1 MAELTKEQIIE
12 NNKIIAE
19 FMGGKII
26 SANSSPGTIKEFY
39 YFEEVS
45 KKEITHNYGDFT
57 LYTGSFSST
66 PFVHL
71 IDNLKYHKD
80 WNWIMPVVG
89 KIEEEMG
96 GFINIRAGRI
106 SIAWIDFSDEE
117 DNPLT
122 IEGAYD
128 KTVKFEKQ
136 TGEDTKLLK
145 LYSLIVEF
153 IVWYNKNK
161 INYD

>member
-12 NNKIIAE
+12 NNKIIAQ
-19 FMGGKII
+19 FMGAVPHIETERDGSEIEIWSYDTFPTQHSCMNWDARHMQYI
-26 SANSSPGTIKEFY
+26 S
-39 YFEEVS
+39 
-45 KKEITHNYGDFT
+45 
-57 LYTGSFSST
+57 
-66 PFVHL
+66 
-71 IDNLKYHKD
+71 D
-80 WNWIMPVVG
+80 WNWIMPVVE

-96 GFINIRAGRI
+96 GFINIRGGRI